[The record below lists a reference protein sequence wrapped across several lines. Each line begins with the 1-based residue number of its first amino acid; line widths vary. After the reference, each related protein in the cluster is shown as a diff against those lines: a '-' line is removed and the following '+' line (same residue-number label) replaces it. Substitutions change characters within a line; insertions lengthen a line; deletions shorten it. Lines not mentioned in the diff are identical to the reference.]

1 MSPFLFFKMG
11 TSIVVINCWGRN
23 PCLSTI
29 IHHVLTITNWICL
42 VDISIVPLWSFGITV
57 WDQHNT
63 SCYYMISF
71 ILLPKCCL
79 KHTLMAPSEWMKQ
92 HKKFV
97 DQKWCYP
104 IRRHSLIYKDTHV
117 SLKLLWPSVTLRLLF
132 HPMTSLKI
140 ADEIPRHLECQYRQ
154 LTGAL
159 QLYQLETARIV
170 LEAWCFW
177 YCIFSFPELRKA
189 IHENSFFLPSSS
201 ATLIHW

>member
-42 VDISIVPLWSFGITV
+42 VDIYIVPLWSFGIMI

-63 SCYYMISF
+63 WVVLFYY
-71 ILLPKCCL
+71 LNVTLNVP
-79 KHTLMAPSEWMKQ
+79 LMAPSEWMKQ

-104 IRRHSLIYKDTHV
+104 IRRHSLVYKDTHV
-117 SLKLLWPSVTLRLLF
+117 SLKLLWPSVILRLLF
-132 HPMTSLKI
+132 YLMTSLKM
-140 ADEIPRHLECQYRQ
+140 ADEIPRHLECQYWQ

-159 QLYQLETARIV
+159 QLYQLETDRIV

-177 YCIFSFPELRKA
+177 YYVFPFSELRKA
-189 IHENSFFLPSSS
+189 IHESSFFLPSSS